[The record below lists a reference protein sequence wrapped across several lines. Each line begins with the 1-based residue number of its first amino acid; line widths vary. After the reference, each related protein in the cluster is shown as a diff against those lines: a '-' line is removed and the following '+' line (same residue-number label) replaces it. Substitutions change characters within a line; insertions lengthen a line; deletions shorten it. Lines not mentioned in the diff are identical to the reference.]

1 MLSIFLFWQDTFD
14 PFVVLQV
21 GKMIFS
27 SIVKKNA
34 GGTQFTCF
42 TGTRV
47 QILTRLSAAG
57 TNVTFDEKISFERL
71 VSESTLNVKVFDK
84 NSVMG
89 DVLVGECDID
99 LRDQTIKVAEDIAE
113 AAYSEHYTGSQFTC
127 CASTNV
133 QIRTPQ
139 ELRAN
144 IILSLLALLAHT
156 YKY

>member
-1 MLSIFLFWQDTFD
+1 
-14 PFVVLQV
+14 VLQV

-34 GGTQFTCF
+34 GGTQFICF

-71 VSESTLNVKVFDK
+71 VTESTLNVKVFDK

-99 LRDQTIKVAEDIAE
+99 LRNQVLN
-113 AAYSEHYTGSQFTC
+113 F
-127 CASTNV
+127 
-133 QIRTPQ
+133 
-139 ELRAN
+139 
-144 IILSLLALLAHT
+144 LALLVLK